1 MTLLMRLAWRN
12 VWRQKRRTLIT
23 TVAMAAGLAFCLAMV
38 CLVDGVYI
46 QMFDDVV
53 TKTIGHAQLHH
64 PDYPKKRAVYE
75 TIPDAEALLSE
86 LEALPQVQ
94 GATARVFG
102 HALVGTEERVL
113 GAMLLGIDP
122 AREATMT
129 QLDRWVEQGRYLD
142 PEARGEL
149 LLGYELAE
157 KLRADPGDE
166 LMAVTQAADGS
177 TGNELYKLVGVVNTG
192 DVMKDR
198 SGAWMLT
205 EDLQD
210 LLVLPGQVHEIS
222 LLSTGR
228 DAVPGLLEAAAPP
241 AESRGLLLR
250 SWGTLN
256 PQMAQMLEL
265 ADATMFIMLFI
276 VFGVAALGILNT
288 MLMSVFER
296 TKELGVIKALGLRP
310 LQLVR
315 LVFWESAWL
324 AAVAVF
330 IGLPLG
336 LAMDAW
342 LVWVGL
348 DLTSVMGETTMMGT
362 RWDPVMMGAF
372 RMEPLYISV
381 IGLFLVSMLAS
392 VWPAIRA
399 ARLRPVE
406 AMRQE

>member
-1 MTLLMRLAWRN
+1 MSLLMRLAWRN
-12 VWRQKRRTLIT
+12 IWRQKRRTLIT

-38 CLVDGVYI
+38 CLVDGTYV

-53 TKTIGHAQLHH
+53 TQTVGHAQVHH
-64 PDYPKKRAVYE
+64 PDYPKKRAVWA
-75 TIPDAEALLSE
+75 TIPQAEALLEE
-86 LEALPQVQ
+86 LEALPEVH
-94 GATARVFG
+94 GATARVYG
-102 HALVGTEERVL
+102 HALVGTEQQVV

-142 PEARGEL
+142 PDARGEL

-157 KLRADPGDE
+157 KLRAAPGDE

-177 TGNELYKLVGVVNTG
+177 TGNELYTVVGVVNTG
-192 DVMKDR
+192 DTMKDR

-205 EDLQD
+205 QDLQE

-222 LLSTGR
+222 LLSAGR
-228 DAVPGLLEAAAPP
+228 DAVPGMLTAAAPS
-241 AESRGLLLR
+241 AESRGLLQR
-250 SWGTLN
+250 SWAELN

-265 ADATMFIMLFI
+265 ADASMFIMLFI

-310 LQLVR
+310 LQLVH

-324 AAVAVF
+324 AGVAVL

-342 LVWVGL
+342 LVGYGL
-348 DLTSVMGETTMMGT
+348 DLSSSMDGMSMMGA
-362 RWDPVMMGAF
+362 RWDPVMYGVF
-372 RMEPLYISV
+372 RMEPILVAV
-381 IGLFLVSMLAS
+381 IGLFVVSLLAS
-392 VWPAIRA
+392 VWPAFRA
-399 ARLRPVE
+399 ARLKPVE

>member
-12 VWRQKRRTLIT
+12 IWRQKRRTFIT
-23 TVAMAAGLAFCLAMV
+23 TAAMAAGLAFCLAMV
-38 CLVDGVYI
+38 CLVDGSYV

-53 TKTIGHAQLHH
+53 TQTVGHAQVHH
-64 PDYPKKRAVYE
+64 PEYPKKRAVYE
-75 TIPDAEALLSE
+75 TIPDAEGLLLQ
-86 LEALPQVQ
+86 LEALPQVT
-94 GATARVFG
+94 GATARVYG
-102 HALVGTEERVL
+102 HALVGTERKVV

-122 AREATMT
+122 AREASMT

-142 PEARGEL
+142 PDTRGEL

-157 KLRADPGDE
+157 KLDAAPGDE

-177 TGNELYKLVGVVNTG
+177 TGNELYTVAGVVNTG

-205 EDLQD
+205 ADLQE

-222 LLSTGR
+222 LLSEGR
-228 DAVPGLLEAAAPP
+228 DAVPDMLEAATGP

-250 SWGTLN
+250 SWAELN

-310 LQLVR
+310 IQLVR

-324 AAVAVF
+324 AGVAVL

-336 LAMDAW
+336 LAMDAG
-342 LVWVGL
+342 LVLHGL
-348 DLTSVMGETTMMGT
+348 DLSGSMGEMSYMGA
-362 RWDPVMMGAF
+362 RWDPVMYGVF
-372 RMEPLYISV
+372 RLEPIIV
-381 IGLFLVSMLAS
+381 AVVGLFIVSLLAS
-392 VWPAIRA
+392 VWPALRA
-399 ARLRPVE
+399 ARLKPVQ

>member
-12 VWRQKRRTLIT
+12 IWRQKRRTFIT
-23 TVAMAAGLAFCLAMV
+23 TAAMAAGLAFCLAMV
-38 CLVDGVYI
+38 CLVDGSYV

-53 TKTIGHAQLHH
+53 TRTVGHAQIHH
-64 PDYPKKRAVYE
+64 PDYPKKRAVFE
-75 TIPDAEALLSE
+75 TIPDAEVLLRE
-86 LEALPQVQ
+86 LEACPEVQ
-94 GATARVFG
+94 GATARVYG
-102 HALVGTEERVL
+102 HALVGTERKVV

-122 AREATMT
+122 AREASMT
-129 QLDRWVEQGRYLD
+129 ELDRWVEKGRYLD
-142 PEARGEL
+142 PSAHGEM

-157 KLRADPGDE
+157 KLRVAPGDE

-177 TGNELYKLVGVVNTG
+177 TGNELYSVVGLVNTG

-198 SGAWMLT
+198 SGAWMLA

-222 LLSTGR
+222 LLSAGR
-228 DAVPGLLEAAAPP
+228 DAVPSLMAAAAGS

-250 SWGTLN
+250 SWAELN

-324 AAVAVF
+324 AGVALI

-342 LVWVGL
+342 LIWHGL
-348 DLTSVMGETTMMGT
+348 DLSGSMDGMSYMGT
-362 RWDPVMMGAF
+362 RWDPVM
-372 RMEPLYISV
+372 Y
-381 IGLFLVSMLAS
+381 GLFRIEPIVIAVVGLFVVSLLAS
-392 VWPAIRA
+392 VWPAMRA
-399 ARLRPVE
+399 ARLKPIE